1 MHALRVWRG
10 EERLWVVFWLYG
22 ILLPFGFSLVL
33 EVIPA
38 ALLGRFLITP
48 QELFACWTILYFI
61 LLVPLWR
68 CAKNVTDSIWTP
80 LVRCSVV
87 LLFLYLCKSSLPI
100 FGGQLFTDLSGRKMA
115 VAVCTRNI
123 DYYAQEN
130 EKVGNGVNPRRQA
143 DIDLCTKKVMDKLR

>member
-68 CAKNVTDSIWTP
+68 CAKNVTHSIWTP

-100 FGGQLFTDLSGRKMA
+100 FGGQLFTDLSGRQMA
-115 VAVCTRNI
+115 VAACTKHLG
-123 DYYAQEN
+123 YYTQD
-130 EKVGNGVNPRRQA
+130 NGKAGSPVSSQHQA
-143 DIDLCTKKVMDKLR
+143 DIDLCTKRVLDKFR